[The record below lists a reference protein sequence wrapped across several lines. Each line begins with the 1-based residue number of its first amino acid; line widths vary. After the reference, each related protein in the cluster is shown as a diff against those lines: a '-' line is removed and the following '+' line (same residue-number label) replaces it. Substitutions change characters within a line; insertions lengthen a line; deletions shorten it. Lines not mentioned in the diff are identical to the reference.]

1 VRTERLSLSSS
12 AEREDLA
19 RHLLCAHE
27 RYVAWCILDWASE
40 ATAALA
46 DMLVASWGPGLSY
59 QPGVPWADPTR
70 PAVLPKTAV
79 SRMLRAS
86 MTRVWWSESDAPDR
100 ARVMESLEHGCLP
113 LQFTRAGPAESV
125 ESLSEVSR
133 AFLLRPDQSGSL
145 VPLSDE
151 ELKSRLNTVSRALAT
166 GQLDRDLSHEYG

>member
-1 VRTERLSLSSS
+1 MRRERLSLGSS

-19 RHLLCAHE
+19 RHLSCAHE
-27 RYVAWCILDWASE
+27 RHVGWCILDWASE

-46 DMLVASWGPGLSY
+46 DMLVANWGPGLCY

-86 MTRVWWSESDAPDR
+86 RTRVWWSETDAPDR
-100 ARVMESLEHGCLP
+100 ERVLESLEHGCLP
-113 LQFTRAGPAESV
+113 LQFTRAVPRESV
-125 ESLSEVSR
+125 EILSEVSR
-133 AFLLRPDQSGSL
+133 AFLVRPDQSGSL

-151 ELKSRLNTVSRALAT
+151 ELKSRLDTVSRALAT
-166 GQLDRDLSHEYG
+166 GQLDRDLSHQYG